1 MIATFLTTV
10 NIRSQPSTNSEI
22 VGKYYDGETVRYD
35 QTIENEERL
44 WISYIGQSGNRRYC
58 CARDKTGEI
67 YIDNVVKNDDNINS
81 HNRSN
86 NNNNNNHND
95 NNNNDKYN
103 NNNNDNNNNNNNNN
117 DNTNVF
123 PFLQKQSKYAVVRK
137 EGCLFCT
144 VCFLGGLN
152 NINEVDECFE
162 WAVEGWKVRGKD
174 CYVNI
179 EKYDLAKQI
188 AEKYG
193 RNYRN
198 YKIIEGNNH
207 FYVVDSN
214 GNEIYNSAGAG
225 WGHYTI
231 LGESIEK

>member
-86 NNNNNNHND
+86 NNNNNNH
-95 NNNNDKYN
+95 
-103 NNNNDNNNNNNNNN
+103 N